1 MPTDIACK
9 KCIAEAERR
18 LDAMQILC
26 EMFLGQIKGERR
38 KLEEI
43 KAALASTVPGG
54 GANTPAVSR
63 GEISPEMLAG

>member
-1 MPTDIACK
+1 
-9 KCIAEAERR
+9 
-18 LDAMQILC
+18 MQILC